1 MAEKDFDLQR
11 ESGRVN
17 LRAVTR
23 DFTAEVVEN
32 YMEIHLF
39 WAGKGTCCVPAQAT
53 YGPLISAISATPSML
68 LFSVNRTKFFIFFVL
83 DHLYIFCAFL
93 FLSDFTPTV
102 SNRPPG
108 SKKNRTG
115 LIVGIVLSVSVAAFL
130 SVFALYYIFQ
140 KRKRQKNLEDEGMI

>member
-68 LFSVNRTKFFIFFVL
+68 LFSVNQTKKNYIFVL
-83 DHLYIFCAFL
+83 DNLYIFCAFL
-93 FLSDFTPTV
+93 F
-102 SNRPPG
+102 
-108 SKKNRTG
+108 
-115 LIVGIVLSVSVAAFL
+115 
-130 SVFALYYIFQ
+130 
-140 KRKRQKNLEDEGMI
+140 